1 MDNLMNRFLLGNT
14 LKEWV
19 IAIGIFAGIYI
30 LVRIFK
36 YLLIRYLKKLA
47 ERTSTQLDDFLIE
60 VVRASVVPM
69 LYFGGGYIAIST
81 LQISDKAY
89 NIIHIA
95 LMVIFTFYV
104 LRIITSGIKYA
115 VFSYIDKQDEA
126 DLKKKQVRGILII
139 VNVIVWALGIVFLL
153 DNMGRDVTAIIAG
166 LGVGGIAIALAAQT
180 ILGDLFSYFVIF
192 FDRPFEIGDF
202 IMVDDKSGTVE
213 YIGVKT
219 TRIRTMTGDL
229 MVVSNTNLTNA
240 RVHNFKRLQERR
252 IVFKLG
258 VIYQTSY
265 EQLKAIPGYIKE
277 IVDAVEGIRFDR
289 SHFSGYGNFSLDFE
303 TVYYVEAPDYPV
315 FMDKQQEIFLAIF
328 KKFEEEGIV
337 FAYPTQTMFLNM
349 EEQDK
354 LNINMPFPKEVGNG
368 STAIGQA

>member
-1 MDNLMNRFLLGNT
+1 MNETLSREFFGNS
-14 LKEWV
+14 LEAWM

-30 LVRIFK
+30 VVRIFK

-47 ERTSTQLDDFLIE
+47 ERTTTQFDDFLID
-60 VVRASVVPM
+60 VVKSCVVPM
-69 LYFGGGYIAIST
+69 LYYGGGYVAISA
-81 LQISDKAY
+81 LHVSDKAY
-89 NIIHIA
+89 NIIHNA
-95 LMVIFTFYV
+95 LMVVFTFYV
-104 LRIITSGIKYA
+104 LRIITSAIKYA
-115 VFSYIDKQDEA
+115 VFSYINTQEDA
-126 DLKKKQVRGILII
+126 DIKKKQVRGILVI
-139 VNVIVWALGIVFLL
+139 VNVIIWMLGIVFLL
-153 DNMGRDVTAIIAG
+153 DNMGRDVTTIIAG

-213 YIGVKT
+213 YVGVKT
-219 TRIRTMTGDL
+219 TRIRTMTGDIL
-229 MVVSNTNLTNA
+229 VVSNTNLTNS

-258 VIYQTSY
+258 VVYQTSY
-265 EQLKAIPGYIKE
+265 EQLKAIPGYIKD
-277 IVDAVEGIRFDR
+277 IIDSVEGVRYDR

-315 FMDKQQEIFLAIF
+315 FMDKQQQIFLAIF
-328 KKFEEEGIV
+328 KKFQEEGIV
-337 FAYPTQTMFLNM
+337 FAYPTQTMFLSM

-368 STAIGQA
+368 NPVRGQA